1 MLTNSRLKGTMIA
14 SRCTINLLHL
24 IVLPVFDYP
33 LHDECVR
40 SEAVPA
46 VNSAQDPFSSGLL
59 SIKEKL

>member
-33 LHDECVR
+33 LHDGVR

-46 VNSAQDPFSSGLL
+46 VNSVQDPFSSGLL